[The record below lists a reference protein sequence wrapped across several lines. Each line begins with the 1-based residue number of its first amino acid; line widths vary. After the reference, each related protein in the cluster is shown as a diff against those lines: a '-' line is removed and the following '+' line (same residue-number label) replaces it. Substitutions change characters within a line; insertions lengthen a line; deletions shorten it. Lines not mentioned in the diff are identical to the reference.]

1 MLTPLKRF
9 RSRAGV
15 PLRLIECLVPAGFP
29 SPADDYLENP
39 IDLNA
44 YVTDTPE
51 ATYLMRVSGDSMVG
65 AHICDGDIVVVD
77 TVIEAQPNHVV
88 VALVDG
94 EMTLKRLRRTNG
106 RWILQPENRN
116 YPPIELNESMD
127 VTLWGVVTHVIH
139 RLVS

>member
-1 MLTPLKRF
+1 MLTTLGRF
-9 RSRAGV
+9 HSSAGTR
-15 PLRLIECLVPAGFP
+15 LRLVECLVPAGFP

-44 YVTDTPE
+44 FVTETPE

-77 TVIEAQPNHVV
+77 TVTEARHNHVV

-94 EMTLKRLRRTNG
+94 EMTLKRLRQQQG
-106 RWILQPENRN
+106 RWFLYPENRQ
-116 YPPIELNESMD
+116 YAPIELNESME
-127 VTLWGVVTHVIH
+127 VVLWGVVTHVIH
-139 RLVS
+139 RLL